1 MARRASR
8 VRRAEGEWRKGGSGG
23 GGVEGVVGDGEGIAG
38 AGGLRGEVEGWVDGL
53 PEGEEAVDVIVEP
66 WGVGVRLG
74 VAKVV
79 WARAKGLPPLMPP
92 HCRPCRVDYGSSC

>member
-1 MARRASR
+1 M
-8 VRRAEGEWRKGGSGG
+8 AEGRQRG
-23 GGVEGVVGDGEGIAG
+23 GGVEGVVGGDGEGAAG
-38 AGGLRGEVEGWVDGL
+38 AGGPRGGVEGWVDGL
-53 PEGEEAVDVIVEP
+53 PVGEEAVDVIVEP
-66 WGVGVRLG
+66 WGVGARLG